1 MFSEDHMDIL
11 GERKFVEIPGDRTHE
26 LPPLLIRSTPVKRL
40 DKMMHMA
47 SGIVSS
53 DDVFNNMP
61 LLDPKLLLE
70 FERRRMDLALNLVD
84 QYQSFMHTWA
94 WGDSI
99 LEWIRQCET
108 TFETRVDLRP
118 LLRADVWPHAG
129 RKSFVIL
136 LEDKAKTLPSTEN
149 INLEGAVGLR
159 LTFRQP
165 PPIGCFSDQFLFY
178 LNGSLAQNAYQTWS
192 GMNADPVS
200 DLPPERFH
208 FDVVT
213 M

>member
-1 MFSEDHMDIL
+1 MDIL

-26 LPPLLIRSTPVKRL
+26 LPPLLVRSTPIKRL
-40 DKMMHMA
+40 DKIMHMA
-47 SGIVSS
+47 EDIILSEDILST
-53 DDVFNNMP
+53 MP
-61 LLDPKLLLE
+61 VLDPKLELE

-84 QYQSFMHTWA
+84 QYQTFMHTWA

-108 TFETRVDLRP
+108 TFETRADLRP
-118 LLRADVWPHAG
+118 LLKADVWPHAG
-129 RKSFVIL
+129 RKSFVVL
-136 LEDKAKTLPSTEN
+136 LEDKHIKDSEK

-165 PPIGCFSDQFLFY
+165 PPISCFSDQFLFY
-178 LNGSLAQNAYQTWS
+178 LNGSLAQNAFHTWAS
-192 GMNADPVS
+192 MTHDPVS